1 MATLLYKKKAEI
13 LSKSKIAERQPIN
26 FDKATY
32 DGKRFFAKGQNKS
45 IAKSERE
52 LTEMILRLVAVFD
65 TNPFTVH
72 YSIEMYPER
81 KLTVTATGKS
91 TFSIGSMSEAEKQE
105 LRRKLFD
112 EVKVDIQA
120 EKQELTVNE
129 VR

>member
-1 MATLLYKKKAEI
+1 M
-13 LSKSKIAERQPIN
+13 SKTKIAERQPIN

-52 LTEMILRLVAVFD
+52 LTEMLLRLVAVFD

-72 YSIEMYPER
+72 YAIEMYPER
-81 KLTVTATGKS
+81 KLTITATGKS
-91 TFSIGSMSEAEKQE
+91 TFSVGSMSESEKE
-105 LRRKLFD
+105 ALRKQLFD

-120 EKQELTVNE
+120 EKQKLTVNE